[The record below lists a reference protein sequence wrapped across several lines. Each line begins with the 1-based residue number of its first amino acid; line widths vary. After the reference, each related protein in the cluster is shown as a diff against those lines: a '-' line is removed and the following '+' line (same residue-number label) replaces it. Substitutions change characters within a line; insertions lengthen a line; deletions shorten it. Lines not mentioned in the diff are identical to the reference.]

1 MCAFART
8 LSAPPGG
15 VRPLV
20 SGEAILL
27 NDADDRLALPG
38 GGGVRSEPSPGGVRE
53 LLLLGGVVLK
63 VAEDGVA
70 TLGVCRFSK
79 ALKPPMVTMGERVGV
94 PLKKVG
100 NWKCVCA
107 LVRPEPSRCG
117 LRVAMGL
124 IELQKCTGMSGV
136 CGSGDGSR
144 NWLACSALSALCRVA
159 LLGRLAV
166 LSGV

>member
-70 TLGVCRFSK
+70 TLQAEIANEQPAGADDYDDLIAHTRSAVRCC
-79 ALKPPMVTMGERVGV
+79 KPEERW
-94 PLKKVG
+94 L
-100 NWKCVCA
+100 
-107 LVRPEPSRCG
+107 LV
-117 LRVAMGL
+117 A
-124 IELQKCTGMSGV
+124 
-136 CGSGDGSR
+136 
-144 NWLACSALSALCRVA
+144 
-159 LLGRLAV
+159 
-166 LSGV
+166 